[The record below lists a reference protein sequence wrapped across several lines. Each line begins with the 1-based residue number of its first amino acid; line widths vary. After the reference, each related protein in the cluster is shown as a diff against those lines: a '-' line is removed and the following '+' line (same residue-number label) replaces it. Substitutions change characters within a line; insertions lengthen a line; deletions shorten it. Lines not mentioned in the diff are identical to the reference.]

1 MRHFIAYSLVALNLL
16 SPVVLAG
23 GVQGCMER
31 VLGYRALEADSLKPK
46 GDRKIGWRCKDWE
59 VTDAEKR
66 EGKCKGT
73 WEQYSDVYSE
83 TSFNNFMKF
92 IGDEHVDSSDWLK
105 KKPDGSIDM
114 DKTAANCYNKHTS
127 ANAKVRNFE
136 AHEVFKTDNDRFE
149 TYVEKVSDAVNKAP
163 DEVADG
169 DKAKAKEIRSNFNEL
184 SQRVQDVR
192 VGDHGKHLIKDAT
205 KKLKGKLDIET
216 RTLGKDPLNSNVDLK
231 TVDWAKTA
239 QKGIASGKSKNEV
252 RDLIND
258 YNKEYYTKRNPAEH
272 RSVVR
277 SYIKAG
283 SKAKKCI

>member
-1 MRHFIAYSLVALNLL
+1 MRQFIVYSVVALNLL
-16 SPVVLAG
+16 SPTVLAG

-46 GDRKIGWRCKDWE
+46 ADRKIGWRCTDWE

-66 EGKCKGT
+66 EGKCKGS
-73 WEQYSDVYSE
+73 WEQFSDVYSD

-92 IGDEHVDSSDWLK
+92 IGDQHVDASDWLK
-105 KKPDGSIDM
+105 KKADGSIDI
-114 DKTAANCYNKHTS
+114 DKTASNCYNKHTA

-149 TYVEKVSDAVNKAP
+149 SYVEKLSDTVSKAP
-163 DEVADG
+163 DEVPDADK
-169 DKAKAKEIRSNFNEL
+169 DKAKDIRANYYEL

-205 KKLKGKLDIET
+205 KKLKGQLDIET
-216 RTLGKDPLNSNVDLK
+216 RTLGKDPLNTNVDLK

-239 QKGIASGKSKNEV
+239 QKGIASGKSKQEV
-252 RDLIND
+252 RNLID
-258 YNKEYYTKRNPAEH
+258 GFNKEYYKKRNPAEH

-283 SKAKKCI
+283 GKAKKCI